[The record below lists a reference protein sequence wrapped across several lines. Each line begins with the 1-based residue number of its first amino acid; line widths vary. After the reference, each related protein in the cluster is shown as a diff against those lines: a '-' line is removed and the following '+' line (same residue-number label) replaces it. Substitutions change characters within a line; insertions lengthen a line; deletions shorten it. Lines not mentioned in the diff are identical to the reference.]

1 MFCLE
6 PLLITERVKPDTIV
20 NLAPSV
26 LFLKTTLRKE
36 EDVRGDNTAQKEAVQ
51 SPLVL
56 KESTVIEMGFQNPL
70 ETVRQ
75 GTTVLQ
81 EQQDRIQ
88 LCVQMDTT
96 AQKDPIL
103 PLLVPLEL
111 TEMLK
116 VELSFQT
123 VMTVQMGISVK
134 V

>member
-1 MFCLE
+1 LE

-75 GTTVLQ
+75 GTTALQ

-88 LCVQMDTT
+88 LCVQMGII